1 MVCPA
6 CDSELIPRLTR
17 QGVEVDYCE
26 KCKGFWLDRGEI
38 FHFTKNP
45 KKLAAMIS
53 EGLKHPRPTDRKD
66 PRTSTPLMEISIL
79 SEKTVIEVSEKTGG
93 IWLDEGELEKM
104 VQSAPGLLAIDID
117 QSVEDPAKT
126 GGIAPR
132 QEAKPALTS
141 LPSLAFRSSMTI
153 FFLYSLL
160 TLVLITFAELTGMAP
175 GAALLIGFVV
185 LVIHFI
191 LGPWLMDFFLNWFF
205 KIKWKNLDEFPE
217 HLGQFVTSVCR
228 EKRMKV
234 PRFGYI
240 DDGAPNA
247 FTYGHTPNNARIVVT
262 RGILELLDPEEVEAV
277 VAHEIGH
284 AKNWDMLLMTVV
296 QLVPLVLYY
305 VFRRIIR
312 SDFSNGKIAYAKAAA
327 AVGAYLVYLIS
338 EYIVLWFSRTREYF
352 ADRFAGQVTRKP
364 NSLAQA
370 LVKIAYGLAGQEKE
384 KQEQSQR
391 SHNLEAIGS
400 MGIFDNRTSRS
411 FAINS
416 ASIQGADQTV
426 AIDPSK
432 VVGAMKW
439 DLWNPWAKFYEL
451 NSTHPLVAN
460 RLNHLGQLAE
470 TIGQAP
476 YVRFKESKPE
486 SYWDEFFFDILI
498 MFMPSVVLLSFALAS
513 LIFGDPRLV
522 FLGLSVMG
530 ALSLVKLYFTYPLK
544 FFPDMSV
551 SSLLKKIKV
560 SAVRPVPC
568 KLRGKVIGRGVP
580 GLIWSEDFV
589 LKDDTGIIFLD
600 YRQPL
605 RFWEFFH
612 GLLRSPVLME
622 KEVEIEGWFRRA
634 PVPYIELRKLTHEGV
649 VTKCYIYLF
658 KLFFSIIMIVFGIG
672 MMATF

>member
-6 CDSELIPRLTR
+6 CDSELVPRMTR

-38 FHFTKNP
+38 FHFTKDT

-53 EGLKHPRPTDRKD
+53 EGLKRPRRTDRKD
-66 PRTSTPLMEISIL
+66 PRTNTPLKEISVL
-79 SEKTVIEVSEKTGG
+79 REKVVIEVSEETGG

-117 QSVEDPAKT
+117 QSVEDPAKI

-160 TLVLITFAELTGMAP
+160 TLVLITFAEFTGMAP
-175 GAALLIGFVV
+175 GTALLIGFVV
-185 LVIHFI
+185 LVIHFL
-191 LGPWLMDFFLNWFF
+191 LGPWLMDFFLNWFY
-205 KIKWKNLDEFPE
+205 KIKWKNLEEFPE
-217 HLGQFVTSVCR
+217 HLRQFVTRVCQ
-228 EKRMKV
+228 EKRMEV

-284 AKNWDMLLMTVV
+284 ARNWDMLLMTVV

-305 VFRRIIR
+305 IYRRIIR
-312 SDFSNGKIAYAKAAA
+312 SDFSNGKIAYAKAAV

-370 LVKIAYGLAGQEKE
+370 LVKIAYGLAGREKE
-384 KQEQSQR
+384 KQEQGQKF
-391 SHNLEAIGS
+391 HNLEAIGS

-411 FAINS
+411 FAITS
-416 ASIQGADQTV
+416 ASIKGSDQAV
-426 AIDPSK
+426 AVDPSN

-460 RLNHLGQLAE
+460 RLKHLGHLAE

-498 MFMPSVVLLSFALAS
+498 MFMPAVALLCFVLAS
-513 LIFGDPRLV
+513 FLLGDTRLV
-522 FLGLSVMG
+522 FLGVAVMG

-544 FFPDMSV
+544 FFPEMSV
-551 SSLLKKIKV
+551 SSLLKKVKV
-560 SAVRPVPC
+560 SAVRPVAC

-589 LKDDTGIIFLD
+589 LKDETGIMFLD

-605 RFWEFFH
+605 RIWEFFY

-634 PVPYIELRKLTHEGV
+634 PVPYIELRKLTHEGA
-649 VTKCYIYLF
+649 VTKCYVYLF
-658 KLFFSIIMIVFGIG
+658 RIFFAIIMIVLGLG
-672 MMATF
+672 MMTTF

>member
-1 MVCPA
+1 
-6 CDSELIPRLTR
+6 
-17 QGVEVDYCE
+17 
-26 KCKGFWLDRGEI
+26 
-38 FHFTKNP
+38 
-45 KKLAAMIS
+45 
-53 EGLKHPRPTDRKD
+53 
-66 PRTSTPLMEISIL
+66 
-79 SEKTVIEVSEKTGG
+79 
-93 IWLDEGELEKM
+93 
-104 VQSAPGLLAIDID
+104 
-117 QSVEDPAKT
+117 
-126 GGIAPR
+126 
-132 QEAKPALTS
+132 
-141 LPSLAFRSSMTI
+141 
-153 FFLYSLL
+153 
-160 TLVLITFAELTGMAP
+160 
-175 GAALLIGFVV
+175 
-185 LVIHFI
+185 
-191 LGPWLMDFFLNWFF
+191 MDFFLNWFY
-205 KIKWKNLDEFPE
+205 KIKWKNLEEFPE
-217 HLGQFVTSVCR
+217 HLRQFVTRVCQ
-228 EKRMKV
+228 EKRMEV

-305 VFRRIIR
+305 IYRNIIR
-312 SDFSNGKIAYAKAAA
+312 SDFSNSKIAYAKAAV

-370 LVKIAYGLAGQEKE
+370 LVKIAYGLAGREKE
-384 KQEQSQR
+384 KQEQGQR

-411 FAINS
+411 FAITS
-416 ASIQGADQTV
+416 ASIKGSAQAV
-426 AIDPSK
+426 AVDPSN

-460 RLNHLGQLAE
+460 RLKHLGHLAE

-498 MFMPSVVLLSFALAS
+498 MFMPAVALLCFVLAS
-513 LIFGDPRLV
+513 FLLGDTRLV
-522 FLGLSVMG
+522 FLGVAAMG

-544 FFPDMSV
+544 FFPEMSV
-551 SSLLKKIKV
+551 SSLLKKVKV
-560 SAVRPVPC
+560 SAVRPVAC

-589 LKDDTGIIFLD
+589 LKDETGIMFLD
-600 YRQPL
+600 YRQPM
-605 RFWEFFH
+605 RIWEFFY

-634 PVPYIELRKLTHEGV
+634 PVPYIELRKLTHEGA
-649 VTKCYIYLF
+649 VTKCYVYLF
-658 KLFFSIIMIVFGIG
+658 RIFFAIIMIVLGLG
-672 MMATF
+672 MMTTF